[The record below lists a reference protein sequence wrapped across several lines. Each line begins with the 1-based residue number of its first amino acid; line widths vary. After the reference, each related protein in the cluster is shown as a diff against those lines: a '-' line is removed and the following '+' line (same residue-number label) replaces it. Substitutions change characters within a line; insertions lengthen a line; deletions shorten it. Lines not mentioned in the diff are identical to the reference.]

1 MAAGT
6 EAAVA
11 AAIAQAVKASG
22 SIVRVAPGDFSAIL
36 QRTPKPLVVRSV
48 GWIFGTK
55 YRYLTNYRGLT
66 FYTSSGVELNL
77 PGDVELIACEKI
89 WVPN

>member
-1 MAAGT
+1 MTPGT

-11 AAIAQAVKASG
+11 AAIARAIKASG
-22 SIVRVAPGDFSAIL
+22 SIVHVAPQDFSTIL

-55 YRYLTNYRGLT
+55 YRYLTNYKGLT
-66 FYTSSGVELNL
+66 FYTSSSVELSL
-77 PGDVELIACEKI
+77 PGDVELIASDKI
-89 WVPN
+89 WIP